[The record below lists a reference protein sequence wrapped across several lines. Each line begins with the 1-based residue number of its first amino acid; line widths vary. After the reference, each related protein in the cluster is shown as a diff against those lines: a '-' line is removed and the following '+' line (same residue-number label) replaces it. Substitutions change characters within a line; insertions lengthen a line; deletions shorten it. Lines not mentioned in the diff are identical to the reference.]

1 MLRQHIKKIL
11 SPPLVAVSVLSVPA
25 VHAQTDSD
33 EVLEDII
40 VTGSRISRDSNLSGS
55 APVQSVSGE
64 DIQLS
69 GEIDIADVIN
79 DIPSL
84 LTTSTAEAS
93 VNSVFETTANNDGS
107 GVGQQV
113 LQFRGLGVERTLVL
127 VNGRR
132 HVAGVEGSQSVD
144 IGSIPPA
151 LIERVEVLT
160 GGASAIYGADAV
172 TGVVNFVLKEDFEGL
187 DVDVQTG
194 LSS

>member
-1 MLRQHIKKIL
+1 MLRQHIKNIL
-11 SPPLVAVSVLSVPA
+11 SPPIVAISVLTVPA
-25 VHAQTDSD
+25 VHAQTDAD

-113 LQFRGLGVERTLVL
+113 LQLRGLGVERNSGAGQRSSTCGWCRRFTISGHWFYSAGTDRACRSINWRCFCHLWCR
-127 VNGRR
+127 RR
-132 HVAGVEGSQSVD
+132 HRGCELCA
-144 IGSIPPA
+144 
-151 LIERVEVLT
+151 
-160 GGASAIYGADAV
+160 
-172 TGVVNFVLKEDFEGL
+172 
-187 DVDVQTG
+187 
-194 LSS
+194 